1 MKILNKENIKWW
13 GSQKGEIW
21 AFKQRGDLYLL
32 SPKKTK
38 SAPNEETKTKLTQ
51 PQINWR
57 QLAIFCVTGAII
69 GFAAFSL
76 FLTYILLKNAL

>member
-1 MKILNKENIKWW
+1 MRTYPQKNIDELINLSYEKDFEDKLDK
-13 GSQKGEIW
+13 S
-21 AFKQRGDLYLL
+21 DLIYV
-32 SPKKTK
+32 KAK
-38 SAPNEETKTKLTQ
+38 ETKTKLTQ

>member
-1 MKILNKENIKWW
+1 MKIIHKENIKWW
-13 GSQKGEIW
+13 GSQKGETW
-21 AFKQRGDLYLL
+21 AFKQRGDWYLL
-32 SPKKTK
+32 RPKKTK
-38 SAPNEETKTKLTQ
+38 SAPKETKTKLTQ